1 MFEVL
6 LFYQNLAP
14 TELAFYTIQNN
25 VCNVET
31 NLAGMNP
38 PSKHLQ
44 SEAMLLSGF
53 GIPILLLLFFE
64 NG

>member
-14 TELAFYTIQNN
+14 TELAFYAIQNN

-38 PSKHLQ
+38 RSEDLQ
-44 SEAMLLSGF
+44 SEAMLIRGF
-53 GIPILLLLFFE
+53 LIHTLLPRDYIV
-64 NG
+64 